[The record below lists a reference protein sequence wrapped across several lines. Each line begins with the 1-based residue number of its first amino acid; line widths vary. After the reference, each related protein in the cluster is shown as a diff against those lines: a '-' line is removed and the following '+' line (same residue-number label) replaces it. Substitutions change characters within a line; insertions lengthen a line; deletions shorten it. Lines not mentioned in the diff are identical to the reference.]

1 MIHSLCNILHA
12 KIDYVLYCTD
22 EQHYS
27 AIFTGDDVNTA
38 GSDGAVGGATA
49 LVHSRVSH
57 RASFYH
63 KNTHHLTWLHSLL
76 HRQTT
81 SHLQYDE
88 HRKIIIK

>member
-63 KNTHHLTWLHSLL
+63 KNTHHLT
-76 HRQTT
+76 
-81 SHLQYDE
+81 
-88 HRKIIIK
+88 